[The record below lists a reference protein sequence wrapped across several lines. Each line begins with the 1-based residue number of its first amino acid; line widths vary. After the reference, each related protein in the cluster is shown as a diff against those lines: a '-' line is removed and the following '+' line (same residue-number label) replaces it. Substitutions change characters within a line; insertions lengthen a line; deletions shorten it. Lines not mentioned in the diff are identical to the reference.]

1 MPIES
6 YRRDEIVN
14 SIRAYNE
21 IPEVDIYQLA
31 LVSSKVPDYN
41 LYDKM
46 KKNYMENPVITNNNI
61 STENVNKIT
70 DKNKNMNQ
78 PSQNEEY
85 VINESEIIGEI

>member
-1 MPIES
+1 MPS
-6 YRRDEIVN
+6 GSN
-14 SIRAYNE
+14 
-21 IPEVDIYQLA
+21 
-31 LVSSKVPDYN
+31 VPDYN

-61 STENVNKIT
+61 STENENKIT

>member
-46 KKNYMENPVITNNNI
+46 KKNYMESPVITNNNLLEKN
-61 STENVNKIT
+61 ENSSKFESN
-70 DKNKNMNQ
+70 
-78 PSQNEEY
+78 SQKE
-85 VINESEIIGEI
+85 ESELKQTEVVGEI